1 MRCGQHAAL
10 VGDAVEMDGARR
22 GVCHCVVVAA
32 FLRGLDRLDGLLTM
46 NKTRRQSN
54 RPYENKNKLTC
65 ASVP

>member
-32 FLRGLDRLDGLLTM
+32 FLRGLDRRDGL
-46 NKTRRQSN
+46 
-54 RPYENKNKLTC
+54 
-65 ASVP
+65 